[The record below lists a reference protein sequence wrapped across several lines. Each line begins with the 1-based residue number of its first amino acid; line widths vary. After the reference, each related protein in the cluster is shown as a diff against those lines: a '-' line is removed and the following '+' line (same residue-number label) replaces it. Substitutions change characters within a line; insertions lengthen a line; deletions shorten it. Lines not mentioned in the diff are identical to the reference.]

1 MDHSQSNKTG
11 LKTLRALDPS
21 PRGMSK
27 VIQVY
32 FRKIYFF
39 HIWHQIMNKWRLY
52 FHWET
57 SDWIFVKSSIKERYN
72 HNLICDKIF
81 NTNIYPNFQDG
92 IELRSSFLERY
103 PKMAVW
109 HCPWRRAKGLENL
122 WTIVN
127 PIKRGSKLS
136 EPLTL
141 LQGGCP
147 RSFKY
152 IVENSIFF
160 TFGIKKWINGGY
172 FMFFGKLRLDISEVK
187 YLIKV

>member
-1 MDHSQSNKTG
+1 MASSLEVLSFCRRVLSLCFSVILDHSQSNKTG

-52 FHWET
+52 YHWET

-103 PKMAVW
+103 PK
-109 HCPWRRAKGLENL
+109 WR
-122 WTIVN
+122 
-127 PIKRGSKLS
+127 
-136 EPLTL
+136 
-141 LQGGCP
+141 
-147 RSFKY
+147 
-152 IVENSIFF
+152 
-160 TFGIKKWINGGY
+160 FGIVHGEE
-172 FMFFGKLRLDISEVK
+172 LRDWKI
-187 YLIKV
+187 